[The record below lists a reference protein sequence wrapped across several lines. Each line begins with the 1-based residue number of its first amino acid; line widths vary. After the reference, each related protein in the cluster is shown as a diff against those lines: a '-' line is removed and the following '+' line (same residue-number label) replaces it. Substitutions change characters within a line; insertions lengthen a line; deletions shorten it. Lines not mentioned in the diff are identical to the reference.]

1 MSRKILVTYAS
12 RTGSTADIAEY
23 IGEIL
28 SDHGAQVEIRLM
40 HDVKDLTHYDAV
52 VCGSAIQSA
61 GWLPEAMQFLETHKS
76 NLNLKPIA
84 IFSVCMTLAMKNG
97 EKYKQS
103 ISNWINPIRKIVN
116 PASEEI
122 FAGTLKIN
130 QIPSFVQRLKFRI
143 SVALGV
149 WKEGD
154 HRNWDAIKA
163 WTTSLKSVFQL

>member
-1 MSRKILVTYAS
+1 MSMKILVTYAS

-28 SDHGAQVEIRLM
+28 SDQGAQVEIRLM
-40 HDVKDLTHYDAV
+40 HDVKDLSRYDAI

-61 GWLPEAMQFLETHKS
+61 GWLPEALSFLKTNQSDLK
-76 NLNLKPIA
+76 LKPVA

-97 EKYKQS
+97 EKYKQHITEWIKPVYKI
-103 ISNWINPIRKIVN
+103 ISPVS
-116 PASEEI
+116 AEI

-130 QIPSFVQRLKFRI
+130 QIPSFVQRIKFRI
-143 SVALGV
+143 SVVLGV

-154 HRNWDAIKA
+154 HRNWELIKA
-163 WTTSLKSVFQL
+163 WATNLKSVFKI